1 MILFLKFQFFFRVSL
16 QNENTIFKIRE
27 KLNENELT
35 NDTFI
40 QSISLTSTRKKRNKT
55 FSLSFSNRDFRL
67 KIDAITRS
75 NYYKTNN
82 LDIKRIK
89 NIKKS
94 KKFVNIVNNVY
105 RIKQMFKIHIHI
117 IRVFHALQNDENFD
131 FDHVFES
138 MNYKKKFK
146 FSY

>member
-1 MILFLKFQFFFRVSL
+1 MIIQTIRTRFLSMNFRIFHYLMILFLKFQFFFFRISL
-16 QNENTIFKIRE
+16 QNENAIFEIRE
-27 KLNENELT
+27 KLNENKLT
-35 NDTFI
+35 NDKFI

-55 FSLSFSNRDFRL
+55 FSSSFSNRDSRL

-94 KKFVNIVNNVY
+94 KKIRQY
-105 RIKQMFKIHIHI
+105 R
-117 IRVFHALQNDENFD
+117 E
-131 FDHVFES
+131 
-138 MNYKKKFK
+138 
-146 FSY
+146 